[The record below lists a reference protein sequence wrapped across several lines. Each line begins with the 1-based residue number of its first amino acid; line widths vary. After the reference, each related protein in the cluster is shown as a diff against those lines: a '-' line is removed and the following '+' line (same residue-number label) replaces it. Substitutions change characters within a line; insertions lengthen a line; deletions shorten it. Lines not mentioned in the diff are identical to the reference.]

1 MMRKFIKII
10 CVFFALVF
18 FNQANAFDWGAAR
31 GFNVTPDV
39 SDSDIEFIAGIGC
52 NVIRVSFANEPLVQL
67 TAPYEDDEIA
77 FAKLDRIV
85 KAAKRNNLAV
95 VVDPHAVPGFKNRYT
110 TSRDDEFWSNKS
122 LQDRLILLWV
132 EISKKY
138 KNDSDV
144 ILGFDLM
151 NEPVVPI
158 PSAKN
163 NYFEWNQFVAKL
175 IASIRAESAAYYIVV
190 EPARQP
196 DAIGHYESFF
206 DALKHLKLPDSRR
219 VVVSPH
225 MYMPLELTHEGV
237 LPQFSQAAHY
247 PGYIAGEQ
255 WDAQKVKDVLAVARH
270 FGDANHVP
278 IFIGEFSASVKSGD
292 DGDRYIGDLISVM
305 NHLSFGWA
313 FHAFKENPVWNPQQN
328 TLRMDANGRT
338 ARMNVIVRGLTTK

>member
-1 MMRKFIKII
+1 MRQLIKVIFIF
-10 CVFFALVF
+10 CSTLCFSH
-18 FNQANAFDWGAAR
+18 ANAFDWGTAR

-39 SDSDIEFIAGIGC
+39 SDSDMEFLASIGC
-52 NVIRVSFANEPLVQL
+52 NVIRVSFANEPFVKL
-67 TAPYEDDEIA
+67 TEPYEDDETA

-85 KAAKRNNLAV
+85 KAAKRNHLAV

-122 LQDRLILLWV
+122 LQDRLVRLWV
-132 EISKKY
+132 EIAKRY
-138 KNDSDV
+138 KNDSDAV
-144 ILGFDLM
+144 LGFDLM

-163 NYFEWNQFVAKL
+163 NYFEWNQFVATL
-175 IASIRAESAAYYIVV
+175 IASIRAQSASYYAVV

-206 DALKHLKLPDSRR
+206 DALKRLKLPDSRR
-219 VVVSPH
+219 IVVSPH

-237 LPQFSQAAHY
+237 HPQFSQAVHY

-255 WDAQKVKDVLAVARH
+255 WSAQRIQDVLVVARR
-270 FGDANHVP
+270 FGDAKHVP

-292 DGDRYIGDLISVM
+292 DGDRYLDDLIGAM
-305 NHLSFGWA
+305 NRLSFGWA
-313 FHAFKENPVWNPQQN
+313 FHAFKENPVWDPQQAA
-328 TLRMDANGRT
+328 LRKDESGKT
-338 ARMNVIVRGLTTK
+338 VRMNVIIRGLTAK